1 MLYFIRCG
9 ALVRVEREASPE
21 RVLELR
27 AASPYEVELLGTF
40 DASDAEESLLRTTFA
55 PFHDRDG
62 WFDVAHGSIRGAP
75 RSGLNHSPCRIVH
88 HLHETRA
95 LQSPSGT
102 LEKGEGGV
110 AGKAGGPGGR
120 PSAQGSIGPRSC

>member
-1 MLYFIRCG
+1 MMATLRQAPNTCNKHTYFHEGSTMLYFIRCG

-55 PFHDRDG
+55 TFHHRDG
-62 WFDVAHGSIRGAP
+62 WFDVRAWFNTRCAALGLEPLALRDRPP
-75 RSGLNHSPCRIVH
+75 R
-88 HLHETRA
+88 T
-95 LQSPSGT
+95 
-102 LEKGEGGV
+102 
-110 AGKAGGPGGR
+110 
-120 PSAQGSIGPRSC
+120 